1 MFRNVQIITKC
12 CILYF
17 YSGKFFTLFTFT
29 KKLSVESFNFLDSD
43 IYLFVFY
50 VILDISYQVTWR
62 TFQMKI
68 LNMKNNCL
76 QNYSAFNLSLVM
88 SPAIY
93 SPRIIQSNGLLPTDY
108 SKLSSLYYLYFFGL
122 VFIFNCLIKWINP

>member
-1 MFRNVQIITKC
+1 MFRNVQIITEC
-12 CILYF
+12 CMLYF
-17 YSGKFFTLFTFT
+17 CSGKFCTLFTFT

-43 IYLFVFY
+43 ICVFVFY

-62 TFQMKI
+62 TFHRKI
-68 LNMKNNCL
+68 LNMKNNCP
-76 QNYSAFNLSLVM
+76 QNYSAFNPSPVM

-93 SPRIIQSNGLLPTDY
+93 SPRIIQSNDLFPTDY

-122 VFIFNCLIKWINP
+122 VFIFNCLITWINL